1 MNDFTR
7 GVYRSEFP
15 DADQGCCMMF
25 QRNSSTSIRYDRKL
39 EISIMQVA
47 GYTRDGEVS
56 GNSSHH
62 YFLYSL
68 RSKIV
73 FEVCL
78 IEWTDTRFG
87 NRFFCWSM
95 AEFSEKFGRP
105 SVFSENPEIRSSLE
119 SRRNLR
125 AIIIVLV
132 KSEMDPDNLFMMLSK
147 VMNELHYIS
156 DS

>member
-7 GVYRSEFP
+7 GAYRSEFS
-15 DADQGCCMMF
+15 DTDQGCCMMF

-56 GNSSHH
+56 GNPSHH
-62 YFLYSL
+62 HFLYSL

-87 NRFFCWSM
+87 KRFFCWSM
-95 AEFSEKFGRP
+95 TEFSEKFGRP

-119 SRRNLR
+119 SRRNPR

-132 KSEMDPDNLFMMLSK
+132 KSEMYPDNLFAVLSEIL
-147 VMNELHYIS
+147 NELHYIS